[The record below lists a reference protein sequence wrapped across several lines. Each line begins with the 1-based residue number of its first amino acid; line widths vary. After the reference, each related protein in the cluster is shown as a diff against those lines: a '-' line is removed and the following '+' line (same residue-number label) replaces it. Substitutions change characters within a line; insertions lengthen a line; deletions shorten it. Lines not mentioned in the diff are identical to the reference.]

1 MPVNNWLV
9 RGFELGDGTKVGKC
23 LSKSDKWELYATS
36 EKGFAIAVDCDL
48 VAKWQQHDP
57 VFETCFSVL
66 SIGNKEIALCF
77 DNEGG
82 LISCLSS
89 GPYPGNYD
97 EALLFAECFKKSKDV
112 FGENVSFD
120 GALYIEKLNMVFP
133 VYDEEKSAS
142 DDKVIGAWLTGG
154 VDISTS
160 NFSRL
165 CTLLAW
171 MRPSAVKNILQTA
184 GLPAVQEEI
193 RVSGIEPVSDEE
205 DMARTFAGDRFVLH
219 GRQKLEEFFN
229 EHVIDIIANAEK
241 YQRMGIGF
249 PAAIIL
255 HGPPGCGK
263 TFAVEKLVEFLGW
276 PSYSVSSG
284 NVGSPYIHDT
294 SRKISEMFDTAIE
307 NAPSVLIIDEM
318 ESFLTNRET
327 AQTSG
332 THHVEEVAEFL
343 RRIPEATKKKVLII
357 AMTNMIDSIDPA
369 ILRRGRF
376 DHILEVDMPSAE
388 EVEALLGH
396 LLSALP
402 VADDVSVKTIAKELA
417 GHPLSD
423 VAYIVKEAGRL
434 SVKLEKER
442 IDAEAFNLAYKS
454 LPQDGGT
461 KRKIGF
467 SFEDDKKE

>member
-1 MPVNNWLV
+1 M
-9 RGFELGDGTKVGKC
+9 
-23 LSKSDKWELYATS
+23 
-36 EKGFAIAVDCDL
+36 
-48 VAKWQQHDP
+48 
-57 VFETCFSVL
+57 
-66 SIGNKEIALCF
+66 
-77 DNEGG
+77 
-82 LISCLSS
+82 
-89 GPYPGNYD
+89 
-97 EALLFAECFKKSKDV
+97 
-112 FGENVSFD
+112 
-120 GALYIEKLNMVFP
+120 
-133 VYDEEKSAS
+133 
-142 DDKVIGAWLTGG
+142 
-154 VDISTS
+154 
-160 NFSRL
+160 
-165 CTLLAW
+165 
-171 MRPSAVKNILQTA
+171 
-184 GLPAVQEEI
+184 
-193 RVSGIEPVSDEE
+193 
-205 DMARTFAGDRFVLH
+205 
-219 GRQKLEEFFN
+219 
-229 EHVIDIIANAEK
+229 
-241 YQRMGIGF
+241 
-249 PAAIIL
+249 
-255 HGPPGCGK
+255 
-263 TFAVEKLVEFLGW
+263 
-276 PSYSVSSG
+276 
-284 NVGSPYIHDT
+284 
-294 SRKISEMFDTAIE
+294 
-307 NAPSVLIIDEM
+307 IIDEM